1 MTRTVWTREVY
12 EGTDIVSGYT
22 AAGPGWDARI
32 SRSPGWGWQ
41 ATVTVD
47 GVTFHSS
54 SERESGRPDEM
65 KNWVR
70 RAIKNQS

>member
-1 MTRTVWTREVY
+1 MSRTAWAREFH
-12 EGTDIVSGYT
+12 EGTDLTSGYT
-22 AAGPGWDARI
+22 AAGPDWEARI

-41 ATVTVD
+41 ATVTVA
-47 GVTFHSS
+47 GTTFFSS

-70 RAIKNQS
+70 RTVKNQS

>member
-1 MTRTVWTREVY
+1 MTRTVWIREVH
-12 EGTDIVSGYT
+12 EGTDVVSAYT
-22 AAGPGWDARI
+22 STGPDWQAII

-47 GVTFHSS
+47 GITFHSA

-70 RAIKNQS
+70 RAIKNQT